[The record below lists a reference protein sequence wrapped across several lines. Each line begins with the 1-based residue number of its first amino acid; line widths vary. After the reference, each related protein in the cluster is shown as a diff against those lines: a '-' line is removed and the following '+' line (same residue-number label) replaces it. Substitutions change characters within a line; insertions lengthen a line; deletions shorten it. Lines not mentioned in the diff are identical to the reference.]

1 LSTTL
6 TQEGD
11 GIFSEHSESDILKGY
26 VYTVL
31 SRQSVLT
38 ADTLYERFRGT
49 SPDSI
54 VDIATQRYRLAYRH
68 FYGKHIITEAG
79 GTYRVQQFEYADDS
93 GGFWLFDVGAAYR
106 FSEQHGRFFARVD
119 NILDRGYGYDNFQ
132 NLDSYL
138 YNGRSVLVGISY
150 NFF

>member
-1 LSTTL
+1 M
-6 TQEGD
+6 
-11 GIFSEHSESDILKGY
+11 
-26 VYTVL
+26 L

-38 ADTLYERFRGT
+38 ADTLYERFRRT